1 MQAQTIVPS
10 NFPLLSAIYVKPSLI
25 EASVP
30 VGELSDVLVASDP
43 GQLVGLSTRK
53 AAKLAKQWAPL
64 IVHNMLADAEAFST
78 MDSAAILAR
87 LEEILNKASGSEWA
101 SAFRRAGEKGVPPSG
116 YIRALPVG
124 SKQVLHA
131 ERSKWKAI
139 ADQIEKEI
147 TGWILAHRAEIGRY
161 FASQEQGEGYTV
173 SLKKLAK
180 FKLVG

>member
-1 MQAQTIVPS
+1 MQTQAISPTI
-10 NFPLLSAIYVKPSLI
+10 FPLLSAIYVKPSLI

-30 VGELSDVLVASDP
+30 AGELSDVLVASDP
-43 GQLVGLSTRK
+43 GQLDGLSTRK

-64 IVHNMLADAEAFST
+64 IVHNMLADAEGFSG
-78 MDSAAILAR
+78 MNSEAILVR

-131 ERSKWKAI
+131 ERSKWKAV

-147 TGWILAHRAEIGRY
+147 TSWILAHRVEINRY
-161 FASQEQGEGYTV
+161 FAAQEPGDGYTV

-180 FKLVG
+180 FKLIG